1 MLLLA
6 GMVASACGGGDG
18 DAPSAVTP
26 QQVVSQLVQQG
37 YLKASNTNAND
48 LFGANVAIS
57 GDTLAVGA
65 YQEDSNATGVNGNQ
79 ADNSAS
85 NSGAVYI
92 FTRSA
97 GVWSQQAYLKA
108 SNTGAGDNFGWSV
121 AIEGDTLA
129 VGAPFERSNATGV
142 NGNQQDNSMP
152 GAGAVYVFTRSG
164 GTWSQQAYLKASNT
178 DAQDNFG
185 ISVALAGDT
194 LAVGGYTEDSN
205 ATGVDGNQADNSSSN
220 SGAVYVFTR
229 TGGIWAQEAYVKA
242 SNTGGLF
249 GYGVAL
255 QGDTLTVGAPWER
268 SNATGVNGNQA
279 NTSAVEAGAVY
290 VFTRTAGVWTQ
301 EAYLK
306 ASNTNAGDRFGLGI
320 GLDGDTLI
328 VGARLEAGGGN
339 GINEDEADNSAPNAG
354 AAYVFTRAGGTW
366 SQQAYLK
373 PSNGG
378 PGLNFGGTVAIVG
391 DIIAVGARLED
402 SNATGIN
409 GNQGNNTAPDSGA
422 VYLFKRTGGV
432 WAQQAYVKASNSNSG
447 DQFGV
452 HVAVSGNTLIVGA
465 YQEASNAT
473 GVDGDQDNNS
483 AANSGAAYVFE
494 LGS

>member
-1 MLLLA
+1 
-6 GMVASACGGGDG
+6 
-18 DAPSAVTP
+18 
-26 QQVVSQLVQQG
+26 
-37 YLKASNTNAND
+37 
-48 LFGANVAIS
+48 
-57 GDTLAVGA
+57 
-65 YQEDSNATGVNGNQ
+65 
-79 ADNSAS
+79 
-85 NSGAVYI
+85 
-92 FTRSA
+92 
-97 GVWSQQAYLKA
+97 
-108 SNTGAGDNFGWSV
+108 
-121 AIEGDTLA
+121 
-129 VGAPFERSNATGV
+129 
-142 NGNQQDNSMP
+142 
-152 GAGAVYVFTRSG
+152 
-164 GTWSQQAYLKASNT
+164 
-178 DAQDNFG
+178 
-185 ISVALAGDT
+185 
-194 LAVGGYTEDSN
+194 
-205 ATGVDGNQADNSSSN
+205 
-220 SGAVYVFTR
+220 
-229 TGGIWAQEAYVKA
+229 
-242 SNTGGLF
+242 
-249 GYGVAL
+249 
-255 QGDTLTVGAPWER
+255 VGAPWER